1 MSVNKILYPEV
12 PFLWWRLFIP
22 SLKTMAYDVDKQSD
36 ICRIYLLLQGLC
48 VPSVKTGTYV
58 CNSLIPLSVL
68 ETAKQTKLY
77 QI

>member
-1 MSVNKILYPEV
+1 
-12 PFLWWRLFIP
+12 
-22 SLKTMAYDVDKQSD
+22 MAYDVDKQSD